1 MIKKFKQTGVD
12 LTRKANQNTR
22 NMGPSPQ
29 PDRVKN
35 SGITEVGNPD
45 LDGLKI
51 VLLRMNP
58 SASGPMALE
67 TVQCPYLYHETEVK
81 KRNLC
86 NTLSP
91 PCLLWW

>member
-58 SASGPMALE
+58 SASGPMHSAMHNAMHSVHTYITKL
-67 TVQCPYLYHETEVK
+67 
-81 KRNLC
+81 R
-86 NTLSP
+86 
-91 PCLLWW
+91 

>member
-58 SASGPMALE
+58 SASGPMARNLGKNVICV
-67 TVQCPYLYHETEVK
+67 TPYLHHA
-81 KRNLC
+81 C
-86 NTLSP
+86 SGGDS
-91 PCLLWW
+91 CW